1 MSAMTSENRKLY
13 DLASALAHELKRPIC
28 STDLNRYL
36 EVHPVSRP
44 VLTQRLGQLLL
55 KAARP
60 AKTGI
65 PRLRQVGL
73 YGYHAYYAPDADP
86 IWEVRFAEF
95 RNCEDLVLFYRLHFL
110 GKVRYL
116 VGGPH
121 DALVRHSL
129 AGWLVEAEL
138 LMGRCP
144 THPLNIGLIHQRD
157 QVQPL
162 AAGSFTTVIPA
173 DLLPRSTA
181 LSLLQRSMVEHA
193 SYRRTIKINHSRYL
207 SVLKWPQSHLYPSLP
222 ALMYSDRQLQAF
234 LVSRWPQDHENE
246 EEAYA
251 VRWALRY
258 PDTTH
263 LTRLRVD
270 EAASTSN
277 HRKLSL
283 GVRINSLGLD

>member
-1 MSAMTSENRKLY
+1 MLSENRKLY
-13 DLASALAHELKRPIC
+13 DLVSTLAQELKRPI
-28 STDLNRYL
+28 SSKDVDRHF
-36 EVHPVSRP
+36 EVYPASRP
-44 VLTQRLGQLLL
+44 ILTQRLGQLLI

-65 PRLRQVGL
+65 PRIRQVGL
-73 YGYHAYYAPDADP
+73 HAYHAYYAPDSTP
-86 IWEVRFAEF
+86 IWDVRFAEF
-95 RNCEDLVLFYRLHFL
+95 RSREDLTLFYQLRFL
-110 GKVRYL
+110 EKVRYL

-121 DALVRHSL
+121 DALVCHSL

-144 THPLNIGLIHQRD
+144 THPLSAALIQQRD

-181 LSLLQRSMVEHA
+181 SSLLQRSMVEHA

-234 LVSRWPQDHENE
+234 LVSRWPRDNENE

-251 VRWALRY
+251 LRWALRY
-258 PDTTH
+258 P
-263 LTRLRVD
+263 
-270 EAASTSN
+270 
-277 HRKLSL
+277 L
-283 GVRINSLGLD
+283 G